1 MQAVTSVWEF
11 PVPQLAGGL
20 GSTARKLHYM
30 FTLLPMFPTH
40 PPSVP
45 TISWANQA
53 LGLTQ
58 HSRPHALTVSYT
70 SIPTCGGPYL
80 SLRLS
85 IGEPSLSG
93 SLLRSG
99 VPMQY
104 RSLPTVIRKLCS
116 SEDSERRLGE
126 RLCKLKKECKPI
138 NQGIVISATVRQ
150 VTLLCLTRGTWGAW
164 INQKKKKENIFSKYL
179 NCLQL
184 LKQGEGTGC
193 I

>member
-1 MQAVTSVWEF
+1 MMK
-11 PVPQLAGGL
+11 GL
-20 GSTARKLHYM
+20 EGWSSCDGYL
-30 FTLLPMFPTH
+30 
-40 PPSVP
+40 
-45 TISWANQA
+45 
-53 LGLTQ
+53 
-58 HSRPHALTVSYT
+58 SRPREHDRPLVN
-70 SIPTCGGPYL
+70 IGPSAMSSL

-150 VTLLCLTRGTWGAW
+150 VTLLCLTRGTWGVW
-164 INQKKKKENIFSKYL
+164 INQKKNRRIFFPNISIAYSY
-179 NCLQL
+179 
-184 LKQGEGTGC
+184 
-193 I
+193 